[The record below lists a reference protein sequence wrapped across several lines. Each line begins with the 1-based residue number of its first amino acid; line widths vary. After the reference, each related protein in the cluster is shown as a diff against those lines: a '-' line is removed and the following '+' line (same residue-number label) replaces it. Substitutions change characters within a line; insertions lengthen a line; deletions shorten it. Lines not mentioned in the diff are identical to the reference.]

1 MSIRF
6 AVRTRGLG
14 GFSLVEVLV
23 ALVVL
28 SVGLLG
34 IAKMQALALSSTS
47 VASKRAL
54 AAVEAQS
61 LADSMHVNRGFWANT
76 NASGL
81 NVSIVGA
88 TVTVTTAGAAAA
100 PILPAIDCNAKDAGN
115 SAPCNGPTIA
125 GYDLQQWANA
135 LQSLLPGDQA
145 TIACNTLDP
154 IDCLVTIQWSEQGVA
169 INSAQAQAASTAAS
183 ETAGTSAAFQNPTYV
198 LYVEP

>member
-1 MSIRF
+1 MSIRI
-6 AVRTRGLG
+6 AARRPASE

-23 ALVVL
+23 ALIVL

-34 IAKMQALALSSTS
+34 IAKMQALALASTS

-81 NVSIVGA
+81 NISIVGS
-88 TVTVTTAGAAAA
+88 TVTVTTAG
-100 PILPAIDCNAKDAGN
+100 PSGTTGPVLPSLDCSSGKN
-115 SAPCNGPTIA
+115 APCDGPTVA

-135 LQSLLPGDQA
+135 LQALLPGDQA

-154 IDCLVTIQWSEQGVA
+154 IDCLVTIQWSEQAVGM
-169 INSAQAQAASTAAS
+169 NNTQAQAASTAAS
-183 ETAGTSAAFQNPTYV
+183 ETAGTSAAIQNPTYV

>member
-1 MSIRF
+1 MSIRI
-6 AVRTRGLG
+6 AARSHGAG
-14 GFSLVEVLV
+14 GFSLVEVLI
-23 ALVVL
+23 ALIVL

-47 VASKRAL
+47 VASRRAL
-54 AAVEAQS
+54 AAVEAES
-61 LADSMHVNRGFWANT
+61 IADSMHVNRGFWANT

-88 TVTVTTAGAAAA
+88 TVTVTTPGPAGTT
-100 PILPAIDCNAKDAGN
+100 PPVLPNLDCNSGKN
-115 SAPCNGPTIA
+115 APCDGPTVA
-125 GYDLQQWANA
+125 GYDLQQWATA
-135 LQSLLPGDQA
+135 LQQLLPGDQA

-183 ETAGTSAAFQNPTYV
+183 ETAGTSAAIQNPTYV